1 MLLPSCHHILEE
13 VPEEPPYRLT
23 GKLHCTHYAQ
33 IYRCHFST
41 RVTSVVLYCFSQRR
55 KWADLTFGQVVVYRI
70 SSILAVHE
78 QAFLE
83 EVEVV
88 KNLVHVIT
96 LRRSMSERDNTF
108 EGGISIVI
116 IISITLKI

>member
-41 RVTSVVLYCFSQRR
+41 RVTSVVLYSFSQRS
-55 KWADLTFGQVVVYRI
+55 KWSDMTLGQVVVYRI
-70 SSILAVHE
+70 PSILAVHE
-78 QAFLE
+78 LDFLE
-83 EVEVV
+83 VIEVV
-88 KNLVHVIT
+88 QSLIPIV
-96 LRRSMSERDNTF
+96 
-108 EGGISIVI
+108 GGQF
-116 IISITLKI
+116 LD